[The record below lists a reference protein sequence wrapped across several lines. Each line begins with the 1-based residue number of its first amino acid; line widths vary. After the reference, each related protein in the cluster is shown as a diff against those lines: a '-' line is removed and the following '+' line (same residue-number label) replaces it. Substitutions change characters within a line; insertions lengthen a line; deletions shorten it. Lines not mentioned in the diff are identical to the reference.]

1 MVGIVDGHSD
11 SLTCFHKS
19 KASRNTQCLAPMFTY
34 NTRSGDEQNI
44 LRPKDTRTV
53 EAKRFDELALQY
65 RMSRDPEILK
75 EMRALAR
82 RLAGTSQ

>member
-19 KASRNTQCLAPMFTY
+19 EASRNNQCLAPMFTY
-34 NTRSGDEQNI
+34 NIGSGDEQNTQT
-44 LRPKDTRTV
+44 PKDTRTV

-65 RMSRDPEILK
+65 RMSRDPEILN

-82 RLAGTSQ
+82 RLASTSQ